1 MQSEVILK
9 LEHLDIGYQRA
20 LVKDICAELK
30 LGEVC
35 LLMGNNGQGKTT
47 LIKSILGE
55 NKLLNGDILL
65 AEKSI
70 NTLSALQIAK
80 KISVVFSKAT
90 IPNGFTV
97 KDLVSLGKYIHY
109 PYYFSLNKKR

>member
-9 LEHLDIGYQRA
+9 LEHLDIGYQKV

-30 LGEVC
+30 LGDVC

-80 KISVVFSKAT
+80 RFQSSFPKQLFRT
-90 IPNGFTV
+90 
-97 KDLVSLGKYIHY
+97 DLQ
-109 PYYFSLNKKR
+109 

>member
-70 NTLSALQIAK
+70 KTLSSLQIAK
-80 KISVVFSKAT
+80 RFQLSFPKQLFRM
-90 IPNGFTV
+90 
-97 KDLVSLGKYIHY
+97 DLQ
-109 PYYFSLNKKR
+109 

>member
-70 NTLSALQIAK
+70 KPYLRSKLLKDFSCLFQSNYSEWIYSKRPRKFRKVHTLPLLF
-80 KISVVFSKAT
+80 FS
-90 IPNGFTV
+90 
-97 KDLVSLGKYIHY
+97 
-109 PYYFSLNKKR
+109 